1 MKKIFLVFLIFL
13 YMQDCFSQSI
23 NVSPHT
29 KRVHSQIPS
38 IKNNLRKICDIHL
51 AGDKIGNVFIGGN
64 RVKLSNS
71 GFAKLRSYDIDVY
84 SEKFELLK
92 SHVLVYPDFNFIK
105 NMDIATIESQAEMGD
120 AMIIGGAMRN
130 GDPQDRGTV
139 LTRIDNMANTMHY
152 KYVTFVFNGQPIRT
166 GGVSVKP
173 IYYGGYDHDDQ
184 FKSNYFIGIA
194 KDFDNTKG
202 SGAVLFI
209 FDQNLNIIKH
219 KYLNIDNGNDLE
231 LSFNDIVQIGFST
244 EVPPNDN
251 SILDYLSN
259 NNVVFAIQGSSSNR
273 THSVTDAYNL
283 NSFKE
288 VLTIV
293 DPNLN
298 VLSSYKNT
306 YDGICKGADLYFDER
321 TRILYTLGN
330 YRDQN
335 DANSSFYLSKYKLDD
350 QNKLNYVA
358 SSNFE
363 STIINPLLYSKRRM
377 DLFGSPYKQQTNA
390 TSLIKVDDKLVVAG
404 NIEGSITKF
413 VPQST
418 GKPNV
423 NYNLLSH
430 FSFIQKYDLDLNLS
444 DIQVNAFDKLKSNY
458 VYLQDFNYYN
468 SPSSRTL
475 SSEFTPKSIV
485 NTLTGL
491 KSVFNSDFPWSDI
504 KYNGYRTIDPR
515 IAGCDINGIAINSG
529 GKEFILQEID
539 NLIQSNDLE
548 FQEEAFTNVIE
559 DENTSIYKCSQPFG
573 VGIDNG
579 CTTPKNLG
587 FTANATFN
595 NQTVSGSIC
604 ENIGKISFNN
614 TAGNTTGYLEM
625 IFKNLQTGYIVSIN
639 PTFAND
645 YYLQNLGNHTYR
657 IYRYDNTIPQTT
669 LTNLVFVRRM
679 RPNSTAANA
688 LVASIDI
695 NFVFHNTRSN
705 NINIPIHRNVL
716 YNGATF
722 SCNTTPQ
729 AVCTNVINP
738 ISNVIV
744 TTVPGCNTVNIQFDF
759 QNHTGNT
766 QMKVGD
772 FIFKLSHLFGTVNLS
787 APGITIN
794 RTFPNNSNLTANLL
808 TLMNG
813 NNSKIRV
820 VVSNVPVNLQYNN
833 AMVLDY
839 TYQRTGTAYTN
850 TPYCQRMQFSKSLI
864 SLPSSCCPPAKTT
877 GDPCNSGT
885 HDGEEDLFTCSNDA
899 PPPPPIDIIVP
910 DFDPSTTVPVSN
922 NYVDAADG
930 THSQNADND
939 GAGSYSDT
947 ESKSTKPT
955 QSNIEPTVNIASSVV
970 PNPNDGKFRLVLDE
984 FGLSS
989 DQMMS
994 IEVRNISGQ
1003 IVHDL
1008 KISYDRLHTGIEL
1021 NTLSNGIYY
1030 LKISKNDVFLTNA
1043 KLQIQR

>member
-1 MKKIFLVFLIFL
+1 MKKIFLVFLILL
-13 YMQDCFSQSI
+13 YSQDCFLQNI

-29 KRVHSQIPS
+29 KRIHSQIPS
-38 IKNNLRKICDIHL
+38 IKSNLRKICDIHL

-71 GFAKLRSYDIDVY
+71 GFAKLRSYDLDVY
-84 SEKFELLK
+84 SEKFELIK
-92 SHVLVYPDFNFIK
+92 SRVLIYPNFNFIK

-139 LTRIDNMANTMHY
+139 LTRVENMSNTMHY
-152 KYVTFVFNGQPIRT
+152 KYVTFIFNGRSIRT

-173 IYYGGYDHDDQ
+173 IYYGGYHHDDQ

-194 KDFDNTKG
+194 KDFDNTNG
-202 SGAVLFI
+202 SGAVIFI

-219 KYLNIDNGNDLE
+219 KYLNIDNGIDLE
-231 LSFNDIVQIGFST
+231 LSFNDIVQIGFSK

-251 SILDYLSN
+251 SIIDYLN
-259 NNVVFAIQGSSSNR
+259 NHNVVFAIQGSSSNR

-288 VLTIV
+288 ILTIV

-298 VLSSYKNT
+298 VLSSYKNK
-306 YDGICKGADLYFDER
+306 YEGICKGADLYFDEL
-321 TRILYTLGN
+321 TRSLFTLGN

-335 DANSSFYLSKYKLDD
+335 EPNSSFYLSKYRLDD
-350 QNKLNYVA
+350 QNKLVYIT

-363 STIINPLLYSKRRM
+363 STINNSLLYNKRRM
-377 DLFGSPYKQQTNA
+377 NLFSPSSKQQTNA
-390 TSLIKVDDKLVVAG
+390 TSLILVNDKLVVAG

-413 VPQST
+413 VPQKS

-430 FSFIQKYDLDLNLS
+430 FSFIQKYDMDLNLS

-475 SSEFTPKSIV
+475 SSEFTPKTIV
-485 NTLTGL
+485 NSLMGL

-515 IAGCDINGIAINSG
+515 IAGCDINGIVINSG
-529 GKEFILQEID
+529 GKEFVLQEID
-539 NLIQSNDLE
+539 NLIQSNDLDFQDEE
-548 FQEEAFTNVIE
+548 FTDVIE

-573 VGIDNG
+573 VGIDDG
-579 CTTPKNLG
+579 CNTPKNLG

-595 NQTVSGSIC
+595 KQTVSGSIC
-604 ENIGKISFNN
+604 ENIGKISFMN
-614 TAGNTTGYLEM
+614 TEGNTTGYLEM

-645 YYLQNLGNHTYR
+645 YYLYNVGSNTYR
-657 IYRYDNTIPQTT
+657 IYRYDNTIPKTT

-679 RPNSTAANA
+679 RPISTAANA
-688 LVASIDI
+688 LVASIDV

-705 NINIPIHRNVL
+705 NINIPIHRNFL
-716 YNGATF
+716 YSGATF
-722 SCNTTPQ
+722 SCATIPQ

-738 ISNVIV
+738 ISNIVV
-744 TTVPGCNTVNIQFDF
+744 TTGTGCNKINICFDF
-759 QNHTGNT
+759 ENHTGNT
-766 QMKVGD
+766 QMLVGD
-772 FIFKLSHLFGTVNLS
+772 FKFKLSHLFGDVDLS
-787 APGITIN
+787 NPQIVTTITN
-794 RTFPNNSNLTANLL
+794 PSNGAIASSFLAMNA
-808 TLMNG
+808 TLP
-813 NNSKIRV
+813 KIRV
-820 VVSNVPVNLQYNN
+820 CLQNVPVDLRYNN
-833 AMVLDY
+833 ALVLDY
-839 TYQRTGTAYTN
+839 TYQKTGTAFTN
-850 TPYCQRMQFSKSLI
+850 SPYCQRMQFSKSLI
-864 SLPSSCCPPAKTT
+864 PLPSSCCAPAKTS
-877 GDPCNSGT
+877 GNPCNGGT
-885 HDGEEDLFTCSNDA
+885 HDGAEDLLTCSNDV
-899 PPPPPIDIIVP
+899 PPPPPIDIVLP
-910 DFDPSTTVPVSN
+910 VFNPSVTVPVSN

-930 THSQNADND
+930 AHSQNGVND
-939 GAGSYSDT
+939 GAGNYSDT
-947 ESKSTKPT
+947 ETKSTKPT
-955 QSNIEPTVNIASSVV
+955 QSKVESIVNIASSVV
-970 PNPNDGKFRLVLDE
+970 PNPNNGKFKVVLDE
-984 FGLSS
+984 FGLAS
-989 DQMMS
+989 DQMMT

-1003 IVHDL
+1003 IVHSL
-1008 KISYDRLHTGIEL
+1008 NISYDRLHTGIEL